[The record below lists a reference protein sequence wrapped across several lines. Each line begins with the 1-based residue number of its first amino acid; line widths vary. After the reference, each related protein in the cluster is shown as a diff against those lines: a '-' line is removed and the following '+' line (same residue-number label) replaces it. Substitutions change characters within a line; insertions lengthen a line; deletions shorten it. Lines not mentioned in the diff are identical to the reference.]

1 MVAVSEQCECPRKLP
16 ADVLSFCDE
25 VEVCCACGEAG
36 LKLFCCFHYCS
47 AQLVNIRGL
56 YSRDNKGLFMCVA
69 ILSNCPHAMM
79 VPYKGPRIIN
89 RLVSAH

>member
-1 MVAVSEQCECPRKLP
+1 MVAVSKQCECPHKLP

-47 AQLVNIRGL
+47 AQLVNILGL
-56 YSRDNKGLFMCVA
+56 
-69 ILSNCPHAMM
+69 
-79 VPYKGPRIIN
+79 
-89 RLVSAH
+89 